1 MGLAI
6 DRGMGRAG
14 RGDKDEGDNP
24 RYGGPQPLVRPR
36 RRRAKRGGHQRI
48 REGARRNGSAT
59 RWSGRR
65 AGGWGG
71 AVGWGGGVLRQG
83 RGARGRVAVAATR
96 ARAVRQGRRGARS
109 GRGLGATLASWGLGD
124 AVQEGWRGKG
134 AGSNP
139 PQRLGVWGP
148 AAAAGH
154 PPLSTPG
161 RGWLEGR
168 RCGVGGWGVRGR
180 TRGARVTVAACW
192 AVAAGGKR
200 GCRLRGG
207 ERWASRVTRGRGAAD
222 RGAPR
227 APHPSWRHAE
237 GGGGGGA
244 ALACTFF
251 LVFFLSLLVSLSAA
265 WTACS
270 QWAAP

>member
-1 MGLAI
+1 M
-6 DRGMGRAG
+6 
-14 RGDKDEGDNP
+14 
-24 RYGGPQPLVRPR
+24 
-36 RRRAKRGGHQRI
+36 
-48 REGARRNGSAT
+48 
-59 RWSGRR
+59 
-65 AGGWGG
+65 
-71 AVGWGGGVLRQG
+71 LRQG

-109 GRGLGATLASWGLGD
+109 GRRLGATLASWGLGD

-168 RCGVGGWGVRGR
+168 RCGVDGWGVRGR
-180 TRGARVTVAACW
+180 TPGARVTVAACW
-192 AVAAGGKR
+192 AMAAGGKR

-207 ERWASRVTRGRGAAD
+207 ERWMTRGRGAAD

-227 APHPSWRHAE
+227 AFHPSWRHVE
-237 GGGGGGA
+237 GWGGEV
-244 ALACTFF
+244 LLSRVPFF
-251 LVFFLSLLVSLSAA
+251 LVFFLSLLVEPLGAVDRL
-265 WTACS
+265 
-270 QWAAP
+270 